1 MNKTEFLNELEK
13 RIRVLEK
20 NEIKDILSEYSQ
32 HIDMRMES
40 GLSEADAIKD
50 FGNMDDL
57 AAEILEAYHVNPE
70 YEKNEDT
77 VTDTAENKKDLKG
90 LWTAFMGICASAAG
104 GIKSFFKA
112 GGRLIKKIVLKIWS
126 LISLLWFKIKGLF
139 GRKEKPVQSET
150 EQIINETDINENTDI
165 KKSDKHKK
173 IGKAKGRC
181 RKMISGF
188 LFICLAIIVILCLIP
203 VTIGGLI
210 SVFGLG
216 ASIVL
221 MVQGYPVLGIFIICL
236 GCSVMGVSLW
246 LLLVSLIIKKKN
258 INKIE
263 EIREDDKETEENIEE
278 YIIEDYTAKEDD
290 EQ

>member
-70 YEKNEDT
+70 YEKNDDT
-77 VTDTAENKKDLKG
+77 VTDAVENKKGLKG

-112 GGRLIKKIVLKIWS
+112 CGRLIKKIVLKIWS

-139 GRKEKPVQSET
+139 SRKEKPVQSEAD
-150 EQIINETDINENTDI
+150 QIINENDINENTDI
-165 KKSDKHKK
+165 KKSDKHRK

-181 RKMISGF
+181 RND
-188 LFICLAIIVILCLIP
+188 
-203 VTIGGLI
+203 
-210 SVFGLG
+210 
-216 ASIVL
+216 
-221 MVQGYPVLGIFIICL
+221 QRIFIYMPGNYSYTLSYTCYNRRTYFRIRTRGINSVDGTGLSCSGNIYNMSRL
-236 GCSVMGVSLW
+236 LCDGCFSLA
-246 LLLVSLIIKKKN
+246 SSCIAYNKK
-258 INKIE
+258 
-263 EIREDDKETEENIEE
+263 EE
-278 YIIEDYTAKEDD
+278 YK
-290 EQ
+290 QNRRNQRR

>member
-1 MNKTEFLNELEK
+1 
-13 RIRVLEK
+13 
-20 NEIKDILSEYSQ
+20 
-32 HIDMRMES
+32 MES

-139 GRKEKPVQSET
+139 GRKEKPVKSET

-181 RKMISGF
+181 GKMISGF
-188 LFICLAIIVILCLIP
+188 LFVCLAIIVILCLIP

-216 ASIVL
+216 ASIMM

-246 LLLVSLIIKKKN
+246 LLLVSLIIRKKN

-263 EIREDDKETEENIEE
+263 EIREDDKETEENIKE

>member
-181 RKMISGF
+181 GKMISGF

-216 ASIVL
+216 ASIVM
-221 MVQGYPVLGIFIICL
+221 MVQGYPVL
-236 GCSVMGVSLW
+236 
-246 LLLVSLIIKKKN
+246 
-258 INKIE
+258 
-263 EIREDDKETEENIEE
+263 E
-278 YIIEDYTAKEDD
+278 YL
-290 EQ
+290 